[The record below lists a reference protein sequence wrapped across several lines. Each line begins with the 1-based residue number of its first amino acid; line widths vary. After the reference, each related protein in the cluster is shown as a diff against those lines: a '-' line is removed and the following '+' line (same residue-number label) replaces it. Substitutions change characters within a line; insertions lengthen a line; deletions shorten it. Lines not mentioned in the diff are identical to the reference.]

1 MGEHRRL
8 HRLQRR
14 VLVPDRCQ
22 AEAGRHVV
30 EVPPDRHAD
39 SRHRL
44 VRKVGPN
51 VEIAEGTPRHLDRCP
66 LLQLLNG
73 RPRALVVGVE
83 HVLEFKRLRGYEHL
97 PQRDYKR
104 LMLKKPEERRLELV
118 RERKA
123 KGLGFLP
130 REILLKTVPGSR
142 PKKTKKSKRDS
153 KRPLVLTQCPE
164 AKKLFL
170 KWYFSIYEAY
180 KVAVKLY
187 RLGKLDVKFPAGTY
201 RPPIFAAG

>member
-1 MGEHRRL
+1 MDWATYR
-8 HRLQRR
+8 
-14 VLVPDRCQ
+14 DRKRFNKKLKP
-22 AEAGRHVV
+22 E
-30 EVPPDRHAD
+30 DF
-39 SRHRL
+39 
-44 VRKVGPN
+44 
-51 VEIAEGTPRHLDRCP
+51 TT
-66 LLQLLNG
+66 
-73 RPRALVVGVE
+73 E
-83 HVLEFKRLRGYEHL
+83 HVLEFKRLPGYEHL
-97 PQRDYKR
+97 PQREYKK
-104 LMLKKPEERRLELV
+104 LMLKKREERRLELV

-130 REILLKTVPGSR
+130 RELLLKTVPGSR

-201 RPPIFAAG
+201 RPPVFAAG